1 MAQVGAGGT
10 PAAAGVGAR
19 RAALRGR
26 VAPEAL
32 PRFLPASPRPGRLLR
47 RRDPEGGRWRR
58 GPAGRCAA
66 GAVPQ
71 PPGAASAGLRPRNSF
86 AVLKMEKYENVPPLP
101 KEPAREMNVE
111 NHTCPPPLPPNEQPP
126 PPPLQTSSDAE
137 VMDVGSGGDGQS
149 DTPAGDTHS
158 ICRTQLLTKG
168 SACYKSRLI
177 IDPNNSD
184 QSPRTARHA
193 PSVRKFTPDLK
204 LLKDVKISVS
214 FTESCKSKDRKVLY
228 TGIEQ
233 DYKADADFGINNVN
247 GDLHVCPFGGS
258 NGKAVGI
265 GGENDDKKDDE
276 NDVDQEKRVEYA
288 VLDELEDFTDNLMEI
303 DEEGGG
309 FTSKA
314 IVQRDKVDEETLN
327 YSYEDDFDNDVDAL
341 LEEGLRAPKTRRLEN
356 EKYGGESD
364 HQSDGETSVQ
374 PMMTKI
380 KTVLKSRG
388 RPPTEP
394 LPDGWIMTFHNS
406 GIPVYLHRESRVVT
420 WSRPYF
426 LGTGSI
432 RKHDPPLSSIPC
444 LHYKKM
450 KENEEREQNNDIT
463 PNGEVS
469 PIKHIDKASE
479 LDCQTEEPDSTAAD
493 SGPLDDK
500 DPSGGDAAQG
510 ALGQV
515 KAKVEVCKDESVDLE
530 DFRHYLEKRFDFEQ
544 VTVKKFR
551 TWAERRQF
559 NREMKRKQAESERP
573 ILPANQKLI
582 TLSVQDA
589 PTKKEFVI
597 NPNGKSEV
605 CILHEY
611 MQRVLKVRPVYN
623 FFECENPSEPF
634 GASVIIDGVTYG
646 AGTASSKKLAKNKAA
661 RATLEIL
668 IPDFVKQTSEE
679 KPKDSEELEYFNHIS
694 IEDSRVYELT
704 SKAGL
709 LSPYQILHECLKRNH
724 GMGDTSIKFEVIP
737 GKNQKSE
744 YVMTCG
750 KHTETSDKSVIELQQ
765 YAKKN
770 KPNLHIL
777 NKLQEEMK
785 KLAQEREETRKK
797 PKMTIVES
805 AQPGSEPLCT
815 VDGTLHSGVTTS
827 AICLL
832 RGSSGPAAGGAG
844 RFASPASLPSAFF
857 LFFAMGSALGL
868 ANLTLSARPFHSTPC
883 SARAAL
889 SRSSSLLNVTKANVC
904 RPKSLILWGLS
915 PYLARNF
922 FTSLKPMYFGR
933 FCIST
938 L

>member
-1 MAQVGAGGT
+1 FV
-10 PAAAGVGAR
+10 
-19 RAALRGR
+19 
-26 VAPEAL
+26 EADAFSCL
-32 PRFLPASPRPGRLLR
+32 PL
-47 RRDPEGGRWRR
+47 
-58 GPAGRCAA
+58 
-66 GAVPQ
+66 AVN
-71 PPGAASAGLRPRNSF
+71 GHDS
-86 AVLKMEKYENVPPLP
+86 VLPPLP
-101 KEPAREMNVE
+101 LEPPDDAKLE
-111 NHTCPPPLPPNEQPP
+111 NLRCKAPP

-137 VMDVGSGGDGQS
+137 EMDVSSGGDGLS
-149 DTPAGDTHS
+149 HTPAGS
-158 ICRTQLLTKG
+158 LQAQLLTKG
-168 SACYKSRLI
+168 SVSFSSRHSDEP
-177 IDPNNSD
+177 DPNVPC
-184 QSPRTARHA
+184 PRTARHA
-193 PSVRKFTPDLK
+193 PPVTKFLPDLK
-204 LLKDVKISVS
+204 LLRDVKISVS
-214 FTESCKSKDRKVLY
+214 FSDCSKSKDRKVLY
-228 TGIEQ
+228 TGVGQASGTVAASEEPNGELNAASEQ
-233 DYKADADFGINNVN
+233 MAAQGSIGVN
-247 GDLHVCPFGGS
+247 GNGS
-258 NGKAVGI
+258 VGAATKH
-265 GGENDDKKDDE
+265 EVE
-276 NDVDQEKRVEYA
+276 LDQEDKVEFA
-288 VLDELEDFTDNLMEI
+288 VLDELEDFSENFL
-303 DEEGGG
+303 
-309 FTSKA
+309 
-314 IVQRDKVDEETLN
+314 ETEDGDQGVFRSEVIAQQEQVNEDDLN
-327 YSYEDDFDNDVDAL
+327 YFYEDDFDNDVDAL
-341 LEEGLRAPKTRRLEN
+341 LEEGMPVPKKMRLAED
-356 EKYGGESD
+356 KYTGDSD
-364 HQSDGETSVQ
+364 HQSDGESSVQ

-406 GIPVYLHRESRVVT
+406 GIPVYLHRETRVVT

-432 RKHDPPLSSIPC
+432 RKHDPPTSSIPC

-450 KENEEREQNNDIT
+450 KEQEEREQNGEVT
-463 PNGEVS
+463 PNSDVS
-469 PIKHIDKASE
+469 PVKPGEEAESLERAD
-479 LDCQTEEPDSTAAD
+479 EPDSTAPEDTSARE
-493 SGPLDDK
+493 SL
-500 DPSGGDAAQG
+500 ANEMAQG

-515 KAKVEVCKDESVDLE
+515 KAKVEVCKDESIDIE
-530 DFRHYLEKRFDFEQ
+530 DFRSYLERCFDFEQ

-559 NREMKRKQAESERP
+559 NRDMKRKQAESERP

-646 AGTASSKKLAKNKAA
+646 TGTASSKKLAKNKAA

-679 KPKDSEELEYFNHIS
+679 KPVEGDELEYFNHIS

-704 SKAGL
+704 NKAGL

-750 KHTETSDKSVIELQQ
+750 KHTVRGWCKNKRVGKQLASQKILQMLHPHVKNWGSLLRMYGRESNKMVKKESSDKSVIELQQ

-777 NKLQEEMK
+777 NKLQEEMR
-785 KLAQEREETRKK
+785 KLAREREETRKK
-797 PKMTIVES
+797 PKMTVMES

-815 VDGTLHSGVTTS
+815 VDV
-827 AICLL
+827 
-832 RGSSGPAAGGAG
+832 
-844 RFASPASLPSAFF
+844 
-857 LFFAMGSALGL
+857 
-868 ANLTLSARPFHSTPC
+868 
-883 SARAAL
+883 
-889 SRSSSLLNVTKANVC
+889 
-904 RPKSLILWGLS
+904 
-915 PYLARNF
+915 
-922 FTSLKPMYFGR
+922 
-933 FCIST
+933 
-938 L
+938 

>member
-1 MAQVGAGGT
+1 HFETRQTSPKPRLAAQT
-10 PAAAGVGAR
+10 D
-19 RAALRGR
+19 
-26 VAPEAL
+26 E
-32 PRFLPASPRPGRLLR
+32 
-47 RRDPEGGRWRR
+47 
-58 GPAGRCAA
+58 
-66 GAVPQ
+66 
-71 PPGAASAGLRPRNSF
+71 
-86 AVLKMEKYENVPPLP
+86 KMEIDDILPPLP
-101 KEPAREMNVE
+101 LE
-111 NHTCPPPLPPNEQPP
+111 PPNDFDQDEGRAPP

-137 VMDVGSGGDGQS
+137 VMDVSSGGDGYTH
-149 DTPAGDTHS
+149 TPGDEEAKPQ
-158 ICRTQLLTKG
+158 QLLAKG
-168 SACYKSRLI
+168 SVAFCSHL
-177 IDPNNSD
+177 SD
-184 QSPRTARHA
+184 EANPSPPCPRTARHA
-193 PSVRKFTPDLK
+193 PPVTKFLPDLK
-204 LLKDVKISVS
+204 LLRDVKISVS
-214 FTESCKSKDRKVLY
+214 FTESSNSKDRMVLY
-228 TGIEQ
+228 TG
-233 DYKADADFGINNVN
+233 
-247 GDLHVCPFGGS
+247 
-258 NGKAVGI
+258 VGQED
-265 GGENDDKKDDE
+265 GGEVGLDSLNGELHDSTNEQGAAEGSSGVGSAAGARAEEAEVDLE
-276 NDVDQEKRVEYA
+276 NKVEFA
-288 VLDELEDFTDNLMEI
+288 VLDELDDFYENFLDHDGEHGCFRSEAVVQQEQA
-303 DEEGGG
+303 DEE
-309 FTSKA
+309 A
-314 IVQRDKVDEETLN
+314 LA
-327 YSYEDDFDNDVDAL
+327 YSYEEEFDNDVDAL
-341 LEEGLRAPKTRRLEN
+341 LEEGMPVPKKMRMAED
-356 EKYGGESD
+356 KYGGDSD
-364 HQSDGETSVQ
+364 HQSEGEGGVQ

-406 GIPVYLHRESRVVT
+406 GIPVYLHRETRVVT

-432 RKHDPPLSSIPC
+432 RKHDPPTSSIPC

-450 KENEEREQNNDIT
+450 KEQEEREL
-463 PNGEVS
+463 NGEVTPNAEVS
-469 PIKHIDKASE
+469 PVKLGEEANGIERAD
-479 LDCQTEEPDSTAAD
+479 EPDSTAQEQEER
-493 SGPLDDK
+493 
-500 DPSGGDAAQG
+500 PSQACDTAQG

-515 KAKVEVCKDESVDLE
+515 KAKVEVCKDESIDLE
-530 DFRHYLEKRFDFEQ
+530 EFRGYLEKCFDFEQ

-559 NREMKRKQAESERP
+559 NRDMKRKQAESERP

-646 AGTASSKKLAKNKAA
+646 TGTASSKKLAKNKAA
-661 RATLEIL
+661 RSTLEIL

-679 KPKDSEELEYFNHIS
+679 KPVEGDELEYFNHIS

-704 SKAGL
+704 NKAGL

-750 KHTETSDKSVIELQQ
+750 KHTVRGWCKNKRVGKQLASQKILQMLHPHVKNWGSLLRMYGRESNKMVKKENSDKSVIELQQ

-785 KLAQEREETRKK
+785 KLAREREETRKK
-797 PKMTIVES
+797 PKMTIMES

-815 VDGTLHSGVTTS
+815 VDV
-827 AICLL
+827 
-832 RGSSGPAAGGAG
+832 
-844 RFASPASLPSAFF
+844 
-857 LFFAMGSALGL
+857 
-868 ANLTLSARPFHSTPC
+868 
-883 SARAAL
+883 
-889 SRSSSLLNVTKANVC
+889 
-904 RPKSLILWGLS
+904 
-915 PYLARNF
+915 
-922 FTSLKPMYFGR
+922 
-933 FCIST
+933 
-938 L
+938 

>member
-1 MAQVGAGGT
+1 MDIS
-10 PAAAGVGAR
+10 
-19 RAALRGR
+19 
-26 VAPEAL
+26 E
-32 PRFLPASPRPGRLLR
+32 FL
-47 RRDPEGGRWRR
+47 
-58 GPAGRCAA
+58 
-66 GAVPQ
+66 
-71 PPGAASAGLRPRNSF
+71 
-86 AVLKMEKYENVPPLP
+86 PPLP
-101 KEPAREMNVE
+101 LEPPESEGSGNGKFKA
-111 NHTCPPPLPPNEQPP
+111 PP

-137 VMDVGSGGDGQS
+137 EMDVSSGGDG
-149 DTPAGDTHS
+149 PALTAAEERDS
-158 ICRTQLLTKG
+158 PLLTKG
-168 SACYKSRLI
+168 SVSFSSHHTNDDHCGPGASC
-177 IDPNNSD
+177 
-184 QSPRTARHA
+184 PRTARHA
-193 PSVRKFTPDLK
+193 PPVTKFLPDLK
-204 LLKDVKISVS
+204 LLRDVKISIS
-214 FTESCKSKDRKVLY
+214 FGNDSSKSKDRKVLY
-228 TGIEQ
+228 TGLGQIADREQ
-233 DYKADADFGINNVN
+233 DLENGQMHDGLEQGAGQASAGAFGL
-247 GDLHVCPFGGS
+247 D
-258 NGKAVGI
+258 GKN
-265 GGENDDKKDDE
+265 EE
-276 NDVDQEKRVEYA
+276 PETDQENKVEFA
-288 VLDELEDFTDNLMEI
+288 VLDELEDFNENFLEV
-303 DEEGGG
+303 EEGEQCD
-309 FTSKA
+309 FTSEM
-314 IVQRDKVDEETLN
+314 IVQQEQSNEEDLS
-327 YSYEDDFDNDVDAL
+327 YSYEEDFDNDVDAL
-341 LEEGLRAPKTRRLEN
+341 LEEGMPVPKKMRLAED
-356 EKYGGESD
+356 KYTGDSD
-364 HQSDGETSVQ
+364 HQSDGESGVQ

-432 RKHDPPLSSIPC
+432 RKHDPPTSSIPC

-450 KENEEREQNNDIT
+450 KEQEEREQN
-463 PNGEVS
+463 GEVTPVTVS
-469 PIKHIDKASE
+469 PVKPGEMESNGVESIK
-479 LDCQTEEPDSTAAD
+479 EPDSTAPEEALA
-493 SGPLDDK
+493 SGSLEDFGLVDTTEPVDVQGEGK
-500 DPSGGDAAQG
+500 ESQSSESAQG

-515 KAKVEVCKDESVDLE
+515 KAKVEVCKDESVDIE
-530 DFRHYLEKRFDFEQ
+530 EFRSYLEKCFDFEQ

-559 NREMKRKQAESERP
+559 NRDMKRKQAESERP

-646 AGTASSKKLAKNKAA
+646 TGTASSKKLAKNKAA

-679 KPKDSEELEYFNHIS
+679 KPVEGDELEYFNHIS

-704 SKAGL
+704 NKAGL

-750 KHTETSDKSVIELQQ
+750 KHSVRGWCKNKRVGKQLASQKILQMLHPHVKNWGSLLRMYGRESNKMVKKENSDKSVIELQQ

-777 NKLQEEMK
+777 NKLQEEMR
-785 KLAQEREETRKK
+785 KLAKEREETRKK
-797 PKMTIVES
+797 PKMTIMES

-815 VDGTLHSGVTTS
+815 VDV
-827 AICLL
+827 
-832 RGSSGPAAGGAG
+832 
-844 RFASPASLPSAFF
+844 
-857 LFFAMGSALGL
+857 
-868 ANLTLSARPFHSTPC
+868 
-883 SARAAL
+883 
-889 SRSSSLLNVTKANVC
+889 
-904 RPKSLILWGLS
+904 
-915 PYLARNF
+915 
-922 FTSLKPMYFGR
+922 
-933 FCIST
+933 
-938 L
+938 

>member
-1 MAQVGAGGT
+1 MET
-10 PAAAGVGAR
+10 
-19 RAALRGR
+19 LESI
-26 VAPEAL
+26 APLQQEL
-32 PRFLPASPRPGRLLR
+32 T
-47 RRDPEGGRWRR
+47 
-58 GPAGRCAA
+58 
-66 GAVPQ
+66 
-71 PPGAASAGLRPRNSF
+71 
-86 AVLKMEKYENVPPLP
+86 
-101 KEPAREMNVE
+101 RELIVE
-111 NHTCPPPLPPNEQPP
+111 NHLYLPPLPPSEEPP
-126 PPPLQTSSDAE
+126 PPPLQTSSDAD
-137 VMDVGSGGDGQS
+137 VMDVGSGGAGQS
-149 DTPAGDTHS
+149 DTPAGDMYAHFGP
-158 ICRTQLLTKG
+158 QLLTKG
-168 SACYKSRLI
+168 SAPYKSRLC
-177 IDPNNSD
+177 IDPDNCD
-184 QSPRTARHA
+184 LSPRTARHA
-193 PSVRKFTPDLK
+193 PLVRKFIPDLR

-228 TGIEQ
+228 TGAEPDDKTEAAFSIN
-233 DYKADADFGINNVN
+233 DVKGDF
-247 GDLHVCPFGGS
+247 HVCPFDGS
-258 NGKAVGI
+258 HGNIVGVV
-265 GGENDDKKDDE
+265 GESVDKRDE
-276 NDVDQEKRVEYA
+276 ENEIDQEKRVEYA
-288 VLDELEDFTDNLMEI
+288 VLDELEDFTDTMEI
-303 DEEGGG
+303 EEETGG
-309 FTSKA
+309 FPAKA
-314 IVQRDKVDEETLN
+314 ISQRDKVDEDTLN
-327 YSYEDDFDNDVDAL
+327 FSYEDDFDNDVDAL
-341 LEEGLRAPKTRRLEN
+341 LEEGLCAPKKRKIED
-356 EKYGGESD
+356 KYGGESD
-364 HQSDGETSVQ
+364 HLSDGETTVQ

-450 KENEEREQNNDIT
+450 KDNEERELSNDIT
-463 PNGEVS
+463 PIGDAS
-469 PIKHIDKASE
+469 PIKSMEKTSE
-479 LDCQTEEPDSTAAD
+479 LDSQTEEPDSTAAD
-493 SGPLDDK
+493 SGCLDEK
-500 DPSGGDAAQG
+500 ETLGGDTTQG

-530 DFRHYLEKRFDFEQ
+530 DFRNYLEKRFDFEQ

-582 TLSVQDA
+582 TLSVHDA

-611 MQRVLKVRPVYN
+611 MQRVLKVRPVYT

-634 GASVIIDGVTYG
+634 GASVTIDGVTYG

-668 IPDFVKQTSEE
+668 IPDFVKQTSDE

-724 GMGDTSIKFEVIP
+724 GMGDTTIKFEVIP

-750 KHTETSDKSVIELQQ
+750 KHTVRGWCKNKRVGKQLASQKILQLLHPHVKNWGSLLRMYGRESNKMVKQEMSDKSVIELQQ

-815 VDGTLHSGVTTS
+815 VDV
-827 AICLL
+827 
-832 RGSSGPAAGGAG
+832 
-844 RFASPASLPSAFF
+844 
-857 LFFAMGSALGL
+857 
-868 ANLTLSARPFHSTPC
+868 
-883 SARAAL
+883 
-889 SRSSSLLNVTKANVC
+889 
-904 RPKSLILWGLS
+904 
-915 PYLARNF
+915 
-922 FTSLKPMYFGR
+922 
-933 FCIST
+933 
-938 L
+938 

>member
-1 MAQVGAGGT
+1 GD
-10 PAAAGVGAR
+10 P
-19 RAALRGR
+19 
-26 VAPEAL
+26 VAEP
-32 PRFLPASPRPGRLLR
+32 PPPPPSPP
-47 RRDPEGGRWRR
+47 P
-58 GPAGRCAA
+58 P
-66 GAVPQ
+66 
-71 PPGAASAGLRPRNSF
+71 PPG
-86 AVLKMEKYENVPPLP
+86 
-101 KEPAREMNVE
+101 
-111 NHTCPPPLPPNEQPP
+111 TQPP

-137 VMDVGSGGDGQS
+137 VMDVGSGGAGQS
-149 DTPAGDTHS
+149 DPPAGPPPGRAS
-158 ICRTQLLTKG
+158 PP
-168 SACYKSRLI
+168 SRRRPRPPA
-177 IDPNNSD
+177 DP
-184 QSPRTARHA
+184 SPRTARHA
-193 PSVRKFTPDLK
+193 PAAPRFAPDPK
-204 LLKDVKISVS
+204 ALKDVKISVS
-214 FTESCKSKDRKVLY
+214 FTESCKSKDRTVLY
-228 TGIEQ
+228 TGPERG
-233 DYKADADFGINNVN
+233 AEA
-247 GDLHVCPFGGS
+247 GGPT
-258 NGKAVGI
+258 
-265 GGENDDKKDDE
+265 GGGGGGAGAGGHGAAPKEE
-276 NDVDQEKRVEYA
+276 ETEADQEKRVEYA
-288 VLDELEDFTDNLMEI
+288 VLDELEDFTDNLEA

-309 FTSKA
+309 FASKA
-314 IVQRDKVDEETLN
+314 IVQRDKGDEDALN
-327 YSYEDDFDNDVDAL
+327 FSYEEDFDNDVDAL
-341 LEEGLRAPKTRRLEN
+341 LEEGLQAPKKRRLE
-356 EKYGGESD
+356 EKFGGESD
-364 HQSDGETSVQ
+364 HGSDGETSVQ

-444 LHYKKM
+444 LHYKRM
-450 KENEEREQNNDIT
+450 KDNEEREQSNDIT
-463 PNGEVS
+463 PNEEVS
-469 PIKHIDKASE
+469 PVKPADRPRE
-479 LDCQTEEPDSTAAD
+479 PDCRPEEPDCRAEEPDSTAAD
-493 SGPLDDK
+493 PGPLDER
-500 DPSGGDAAQG
+500 DPGSGEAAQG

-530 DFRHYLEKRFDFEQ
+530 DFRSYLEKRFDFEQ

-750 KHTETSDKSVIELQQ
+750 KHSVRGWCKNKRVGKQLASQKILQLLHPHVKNWGSLLRMYGRENSKMVKQETADKSVIELQQ

-785 KLAQEREETRKK
+785 KLAEEREETRKK
-797 PKMTIVES
+797 PKMSVVES

-815 VDGTLHSGVTTS
+815 VDV
-827 AICLL
+827 
-832 RGSSGPAAGGAG
+832 
-844 RFASPASLPSAFF
+844 
-857 LFFAMGSALGL
+857 
-868 ANLTLSARPFHSTPC
+868 
-883 SARAAL
+883 
-889 SRSSSLLNVTKANVC
+889 
-904 RPKSLILWGLS
+904 
-915 PYLARNF
+915 
-922 FTSLKPMYFGR
+922 
-933 FCIST
+933 
-938 L
+938 